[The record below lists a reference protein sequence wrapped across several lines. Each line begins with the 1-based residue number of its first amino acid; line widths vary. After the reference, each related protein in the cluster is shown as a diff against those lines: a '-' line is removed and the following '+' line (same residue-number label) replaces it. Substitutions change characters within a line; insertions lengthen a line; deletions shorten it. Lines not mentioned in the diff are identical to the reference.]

1 MNPESEN
8 EFASELSEEIIQALP
23 SDPYQLLGIASKI
36 TSFAFRS
43 IVSKLEIEAANLRS
57 TISEKDHVIQTL
69 EEKANELQN
78 KLTEASNRL
87 NLSLEEQARLSQ
99 ENNSLSQTVKK
110 LNRDVAKLEAFKK
123 TLMQSLRE
131 EQEPNTDAVLKAS
144 MQNDSESATSRA
156 NVPSVKE
163 HGNNL
168 AAEST
173 HQVPAAVPETVS
185 PGIEDQETIQES
197 SKKASPKKAHSQ
209 GSSARTTPPRSPGRR
224 HSISLHSSLPSY
236 HTTAPNSPPPSGRAP
251 KADGKEFFRQVRSR
265 LSFEQF
271 TAFLANIKE
280 LNQHRQ
286 SREETLRKA
295 NELFGTENR
304 DFYATLENLL
314 SRHQ

>member
-1 MNPESEN
+1 
-8 EFASELSEEIIQALP
+8 
-23 SDPYQLLGIASKI
+23 
-36 TSFAFRS
+36 
-43 IVSKLEIEAANLRS
+43 
-57 TISEKDHVIQTL
+57 
-69 EEKANELQN
+69 
-78 KLTEASNRL
+78 
-87 NLSLEEQARLSQ
+87 
-99 ENNSLSQTVKK
+99 
-110 LNRDVAKLEAFKK
+110 
-123 TLMQSLRE
+123 
-131 EQEPNTDAVLKAS
+131 